1 MSENK
6 DFIESMSSTLASNA
20 IAEIDKLKKHIS
32 FMLKDM
38 GIVFSSAVK
47 DNPNIEENFKK
58 DYSSMMQKATEMQA
72 ELGAITEVMEK
83 HANPQAVKINF
94 PADFAKEYLQAKMQN
109 QDKVVMY
116 KHGDYYVMVGEDAE
130 KASHIL
136 DMPTQKAAL
145 GGSKSDT
152 VLIIPQP
159 YAAMYGDRIQAGG
172 APYVM
177 IKDTP
182 TAEMTAEQEI
192 EMQIPKEYKPFFNVM
207 KQTGKNREE
216 VREIIANPAGYEH
229 LLPGDIRKDIEDID
243 SIINET
249 FQPAPQKETEEIAV
263 SSEKESPKWLQEMTF
278 VDDRGEKVNPKDI
291 PELLRCIELSELL
304 GDYELETPISSA
316 QVKSA
321 ISAYVSEKEDYYS
334 TVKTP
339 ANKAHYEESIKA
351 SKENLIDVLEKSFG
365 TRQEFIYLAS
375 TSGLSM
381 DETLRYVLHNP
392 KDMPADLKAKL
403 PEDMQRQAEK
413 MTSSLEII
421 DRGPISPGEAYEMI
435 KSNNFAE
442 MKANNEYF
450 RLLDEHFPDHK
461 AVEESLQANSGV
473 MEFGDVKVLSYDYNF
488 HTIKLP
494 ETKSFDIDEARSQA
508 LQDKMLNYILANTNA
523 SFVSI
528 KEGQENSVLCFK
540 DKDAAIRQASFL
552 NNLSQ
557 YTIRHYKE
565 FAGGPAARAHYDEQQ
580 VETLRQ
586 LRQYLGDETAF
597 RKTTFKGKSAELGF
611 TVDFWNFALGL
622 ITKEDLQRR
631 LSDEGFMRNPKE
643 TAIEWLPKDTSD
655 AYLVKEFVDKS
666 DLFTTHFEKDANPF
680 NCEPKYVGDRTKEAY
695 EKLMQD
701 KVITCSL
708 DIEYRGEYYKGVK
721 LPLDIE
727 RYQIYSENG
736 AWSSARIDGEEVDF
750 HFYEDPD
757 QKGKVSVD
765 AMLISNG
772 EMTDFLSLY
781 GENQNM
787 KIGNLRLYYSA
798 TENNDTVYDYEEVE
812 LAPKFVGNDI
822 YDNGREE
829 VIDNHSILNQQTEV
843 EQSEHI
849 EEEETQSRGFH
860 R

>member
-72 ELGAITEVMEK
+72 ELGAITEMMEK

-263 SSEKESPKWLQEMTF
+263 SSEKESPKWLQEITF

-494 ETKSFDIDEARSQA
+494 DYAHDERLHSHE
-508 LQDKMLNYILANTNA
+508 LPSKMLNYILRNENCFFTN
-523 SFVSI
+523 SGI
-528 KEGQENSVLCFK
+528 LCFK

-552 NNLSQ
+552 NNLS
-557 YTIRHYKE
+557 YYS
-565 FAGGPAARAHYDEQQ
+565 RAFYNAQRPGRPFDACPDPDCLYLDDENSPKAYEALNQ
-580 VETLRQ
+580 V
-586 LRQYLGDETAF
+586 RQYLGDETAF
-597 RKTTFKGKSAELGF
+597 LECSLGSAKTIYFNL
-611 TVDFWNFALGL
+611 ALGL
-622 ITKEDLQRR
+622 ITHEQ
-631 LSDEGFMRNPKE
+631 
-643 TAIEWLPKDTSD
+643 AIEAMEYTGMTRTYSKPGQAILEDFDKKYDLLTESH
-655 AYLVKEFVDKS
+655 KQKFVS
-666 DLFTTHFEKDANPF
+666 
-680 NCEPKYVGDRTKEAY
+680 DRTEAA
-695 EKLMQD
+695 LQ
-701 KVITCSL
+701 SL
-708 DIEYRGEYYKGVK
+708 DESIVHRCSIDVDYNGKTHKGVI
-721 LPLDIE
+721 LPLDTE

-736 AWSSARIDGEEVDF
+736 AWSSAKIDGQLLDF
-750 HFYEDPD
+750 HLYEDPD
-757 QKGKVSVD
+757 HKGKLSVD
-765 AMLISNG
+765 VIPVNMAING
-772 EMTDFLSLY
+772 EPVMGDSLALY
-781 GENQNM
+781 GENQEM
-787 KIGNLRLYYSA
+787 KVYNPCLYYA
-798 TENNDTVYDYEEVE
+798 KIDTDYERAG

-829 VIDNHSILNQQTEV
+829 VIDNHSIHNQQTEV